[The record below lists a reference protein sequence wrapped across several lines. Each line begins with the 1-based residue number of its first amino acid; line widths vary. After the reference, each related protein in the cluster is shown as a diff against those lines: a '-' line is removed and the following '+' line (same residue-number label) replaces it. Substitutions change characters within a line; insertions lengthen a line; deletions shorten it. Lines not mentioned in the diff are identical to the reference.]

1 MVRRYQE
8 GSRASPHGR
17 VSHVQC
23 CRSYCAAKVG
33 LTGCLQAVG
42 TEYGL
47 IGRDC
52 GPEPQR
58 VGAECEPKTPLV
70 CRSEGSC
77 LQAATSTVR
86 RLNRPNSYRRFAD
99 IPSEEVVNY
108 SEETRF
114 TYTGVMI
121 QPGGPLIPVERVE

>member
-47 IGRDC
+47 LAEWHEVSLRAV
-52 GPEPQR
+52 
-58 VGAECEPKTPLV
+58 VGLT
-70 CRSEGSC
+70 
-77 LQAATSTVR
+77 
-86 RLNRPNSYRRFAD
+86 AD
-99 IPSEEVVNY
+99 AVLA
-108 SEETRF
+108 
-114 TYTGVMI
+114 GV
-121 QPGGPLIPVERVE
+121 